1 MKIDKIDNELKL
13 LEKSFNGLEEINKRV
28 QVSLT
33 PVVRWLSISRGWLYM
48 VFHPNTKLRK
58 QNDLAH
64 SFAMVKLNLNLA
76 FLLEKYNPHLD
87 GLLLVHAAWVHELG
101 EGELKNDVCHL
112 VKTKNHDLDEL
123 LAVIKLF
130 SCLRKDL
137 ALFHHHAFLLQFV
150 GSRADK
156 SDKAFDHFPEA
167 DQIKL
172 NDFWQNKRI
181 ESLIFQYSERLEYI
195 LYALEQGVSFRNY
208 VIVEEVLRNH
218 LRDMRQACE
227 LIPGWQEEIWT
238 PKMDNL
244 AKEIQIYLNK
254 NLPKLYMPQINRGL

>member
-1 MKIDKIDNELKL
+1 MKIDKIDQELKL
-13 LEKSFNGLEEINKRV
+13 LEKSFNGLAEINKRV
-28 QVSLT
+28 QVSLA
-33 PVVRWLSISRGWLYM
+33 PVVRWLSISRSWLYT
-48 VFHPNTKLRK
+48 VFHPNARLRK

-76 FLLEKYNPHLD
+76 FLLEKYNPGLD
-87 GLLLVHAAWVHELG
+87 SLLLVHAAWVHELG

-112 VKTKNHDLDEL
+112 VKTQSHDLDES

-150 GSRADK
+150 GARADK
-156 SDKAFDHFPEA
+156 GDKAYDHFPEA
-167 DQIKL
+167 DQVKL
-172 NDFWQNKRI
+172 NYFWQNKRI

-195 LYALEQGVSFRNY
+195 LYALEQGVNYRNY

-218 LRDMRQACE
+218 LCDMRRACE
-227 LIPGWQEEIWT
+227 LIPGWQEEVWT
-238 PKMDNL
+238 LEMDSL
-244 AKEIQIYLNK
+244 AKEIQGYLNK
-254 NLPKLYMPQINRGL
+254 HLPRLFMPQISRGL